1 MADPRSERRSP
12 AIAAAIILVCAGL
25 VIYFLPS
32 VVLWIG
38 NYSPTL
44 AIVVGVCLVMAFFV
58 VFWLRAR
65 YQRRRGG

>member
-1 MADPRSERRSP
+1 MADPQPSHRSP

-32 VVLWIG
+32 IVLWIG
-38 NYSPTL
+38 NYSPVL
-44 AIVVGVCLVMAFFV
+44 ATAVGGCLVMAFFA